1 MLSRPSSLLE
11 LQAVMLQTSPCLE
24 TQREEGPL
32 SKAARILDF
41 AQVVQAG
48 GGSGAWSHT
57 ATGVGRG
64 RSFLMANCHP
74 PSLMSSAVTQPTML
88 GKTGTGKHSC
98 SVPTSLLLA

>member
-11 LQAVMLQTSPCLE
+11 LQALMLQTSSCL
-24 TQREEGPL
+24 R
-32 SKAARILDF
+32 AAERGWTPEQGCKNF
-41 AQVVQAG
+41 AQVVPAG

-57 ATGVGRG
+57 ATGVGRD
-64 RSFLMANCHP
+64 RSFLMASCHP